1 MRLRLLCRTLRQD
14 ETGLSLKVRFVKTP
28 YMTRETSKADL
39 ARMVA
44 VTPYLR
50 YLDLPEG
57 VFTDDPSCLALKQ
70 ELQGRCPDLR
80 KMTYM
85 GGAERSLELLPRGV
99 WRNMEVIELSRL
111 NMDPTILRTALGSL
125 PNLRALKVSDMKAF
139 DDHFFQHS
147 DYLPPWPALSELVFS
162 NVPNVTAE
170 GLVSYLFRSDTQE
183 ALTTLSLTM
192 TGVHP
197 SALQQILEYAPRLT
211 FLSIIEAVA
220 SSFPAGVP
228 PLTSPSLETL
238 HYEITSAASVG
249 TYSSTTAS
257 YYAYLTSS
265 LISNGLPGLS
275 KLYVRVC
282 LISSFPIPSHSP
294 NPLSIF
300 LTHIHRTPTSPNP

>member
-1 MRLRLLCRTLRQD
+1 LAEKRKHRSFINRNADPEDTPQMRLRLLCRTLRQD
-14 ETGLSLKVRFVKTP
+14 ETGLSLKVRFIKAP

-50 YLDLPEG
+50 YVDLPEG
-57 VFTDDPSCLALKQ
+57 VFTDDPSCLTLKQ
-70 ELQGRCPDLR
+70 ELQGRCLDLR

-85 GGAERSLELLPRGV
+85 GGAERSLELLARGV
-99 WRNMEVIELSRL
+99 WRNLEVLELSRL
-111 NMDPTILRTALGSL
+111 NMDPTILRNALGSL

-139 DDHFFQHS
+139 DDQLFRHN
-147 DYLPPWPALSELVFS
+147 DYLPPWPALNELIFS

-170 GLVSYLFRSDTQE
+170 GLVTYLFRSDTQE
-183 ALTTLSLTM
+183 ALKSLSLTA

-197 SALQQILEYAPRLT
+197 SSLQQILASAPQLS
-211 FLSIIEAVA
+211 FLSIIEAVS

-228 PLTSPSLETL
+228 PLASTSLSTL

-249 TYSSTTAS
+249 TYSNTTPS

-265 LISNGLPGLS
+265 LISNGIPALR

-282 LISSFPIPSHSP
+282 
-294 NPLSIF
+294 
-300 LTHIHRTPTSPNP
+300 

>member
-14 ETGLSLKVRFVKTP
+14 ETGLSQKVRFIKAP

-50 YLDLPEG
+50 YVDLPEG
-57 VFTDDPSCLALKQ
+57 VFTDDTSCHTLKQ

-85 GGAERSLELLPRGV
+85 GGAERSLELLTRGL
-99 WRNMEVIELSRL
+99 WRNLEVLELSRL
-111 NMDPTILRTALGSL
+111 NMDPTILRNALGSL
-125 PNLRALKVSDMKAF
+125 PHLRALKVSDMKTF
-139 DDHFFQHS
+139 DDQLFRHN
-147 DYLPPWPALSELVFS
+147 DYLPPWPALDELIIS
-162 NVPNVTAE
+162 NVPNITAD
-170 GLVSYLFRSDTQE
+170 GLVAYLFRSDTQE
-183 ALTTLSLTM
+183 ALRSLSFTA

-197 SALQQILEYAPRLT
+197 SSLQQILSLAPQLA
-211 FLSIIEAVA
+211 FLSIIEGVT

-228 PLTSPSLETL
+228 PLTSTSLSTL
-238 HYEITSAASVG
+238 HYEITSGASAG
-249 TYSSTTAS
+249 TYSNTTAS

-265 LISNGLPGLS
+265 LISNGLPALR

-282 LISSFPIPSHSP
+282 L
-294 NPLSIF
+294 
-300 LTHIHRTPTSPNP
+300 LTYTSPPLF